1 MTSDA
6 CSGSAE
12 PCEAPQE
19 PASPSDTPGR
29 IVELREEVDQL
40 KEAVT
45 SHATVDQAIGMMA
58 ARGRVSPDQG
68 WTVLREVSQHTNIKL
83 RTVAE
88 MILVRGRHRD
98 LPPDIRAAL
107 EDTLDKYG
115 PARIP
120 DSPPPRSR
128 GICLDL
134 IHPGSSERGGPLAN
148 RSREG
153 SAVSSPPTAR
163 TG

>member
-6 CSGSAE
+6 RSGSAE
-12 PCEAPQE
+12 PCEAAQE
-19 PASPSDTPGR
+19 SASPSGTQDR

-45 SHATVDQAIGMMA
+45 SHATVDQAIGMMVA
-58 ARGRVSPDQG
+58 LGRVSPDQG
-68 WTVLREVSQHTNIKL
+68 WAVLREVSQHTNIKL

-88 MILVRGRHRD
+88 MILVWGRQGD

-115 PARIP
+115 PTQIP
-120 DSPPPRSR
+120 DTPPAP
-128 GICLDL
+128 
-134 IHPGSSERGGPLAN
+134 
-148 RSREG
+148 
-153 SAVSSPPTAR
+153 
-163 TG
+163 